1 MALVVKNP
9 PANAGDLSDMG
20 LILGGEDPLEEEMSP
35 HSSILAGRISWTE
48 EPGGLQSRG
57 SQSQSIWE
65 AKAMLKRKNKA
76 AGISCLDFKLYYK
89 TA

>member
-1 MALVVKNP
+1 MALEVKNP

-48 EPGGLQSRG
+48 EPGGLQSR
-57 SQSQSIWE
+57 E
-65 AKAMLKRKNKA
+65 ALSVSYRFC
-76 AGISCLDFKLYYK
+76 S
-89 TA
+89 